1 MTALRTTSLYF
12 QGLGIGAPVA
22 PTPPNYASY
31 QSQVAQGPDSL
42 LQESQ
47 MPASWRDSWSYRVV
61 AGADFSSADPL
72 SVQPVAAFA
81 GVPGTAGSVILTG
94 HRTYFY
100 TAGIADPHKL
110 VTDGT
115 YAAYNLPHASTAHS
129 YAPVTTGLS
138 AT

>member
-1 MTALRTTSLYF
+1 MTGLRTASLYF

-47 MPASWRDSWSYRVV
+47 MPVSWGDSWSYRVV

-81 GVPGTAGSVILTG
+81 RVPGTAGSVILTG

-100 TAGIADPHKL
+100 TAGFPLPNHLLTHA
-110 VTDGT
+110 T
-115 YAAYNLPHASTAHS
+115 YPAYRS
-129 YAPVTTGLS
+129 
-138 AT
+138 

>member
-47 MPASWRDSWSYRVV
+47 MPASWGDAWSYRVV
-61 AGADFSSADPL
+61 ARADFSSADPL
-72 SVQPVAAFA
+72 SVHPVAAFA
-81 GVPGTAGSVILTG
+81 GVPGTAGSARLPRHPT
-94 HRTYFY
+94 HLYPPT
-100 TAGIADPHKL
+100 TTQPH
-110 VTDGT
+110 
-115 YAAYNLPHASTAHS
+115 
-129 YAPVTTGLS
+129 
-138 AT
+138 